1 MPHPNQFD
9 QPAEGGPEIV
19 ERALQ
24 KQSEPKPASKSGNAA
39 ERDRKPRKDKADKQR

>member
-9 QPAEGGPEIV
+9 QPAEGGPEVV

-24 KQSEPKPASKSGNAA
+24 KQSEPKPKSGDAA
-39 ERDRKPRKDKADKQR
+39 ENDRKPRDNKANKQR